1 MATSFDLGGLLG
13 SAFGADEYGDL
24 LTPEQQSSIRN
35 RAMLSAAAALLQ
47 AGGPSTTRTTLGQ
60 ALGSA
65 LTAGQAGAERAQQS
79 ALAGMMT
86 RQKLEEARRAREM
99 EENIAKILGGGQQ
112 IAPAAGGEIT
122 PDMALAAPVT
132 EGMPA
137 GPTVARAGMIGQ
149 AAPAA
154 PAMSPNEMQAQRYRD
169 AARLYTS
176 RGRTEDAKRMIDIA
190 EQLAPTRQKVI
201 GEPIQTRTGWVQRT
215 ESGGFIQLPKD
226 FEPQVRVKPIGE
238 PLTVTDEAS
247 GNQILV
253 QRFDDNT
260 IKPLEGFGP
269 KRDVVL
275 QTIDGKIVAIDKS
288 KVTAG
293 QTFGTGRNLQFVD
306 VDGTKQL
313 IDLNATPVG
322 TVFGKGQDLQLVDVD
337 GQKQLI
343 DLKNTPVGTKF
354 GTGQNIQI
362 IDVDG
367 QKRAVDLRNIAPG
380 TTLGTGISPVEQARL
395 DIERQTLDIARE
407 RLKISQDEFN
417 RGNYQRVET
426 PGGIMYVPTTPGG
439 KVIPLTDATG
449 KPLMGIEGQ
458 QLEIAR
464 RRLNISEAEFA
475 RGAYERT
482 ETANGIFYV
491 PKVPGRPIIPLTDA
505 AGKPLMGASGSARP
519 TEGESNAAGFA
530 QRMERSQ
537 DVISGLPAGS
547 QPGVRAA
554 VAGSLPVIG
563 GVAQRRAMTAE
574 QQQYKQA
581 ADDWIRAKL
590 RKESGAVI
598 GEDEMRK
605 EYETYFPQIGEGPE
619 VIRQKEQ
626 ARAIAT
632 GAMRTSAGR
641 AYQPY
646 VPPPPAQVP
655 KEGDTA
661 KDRNNRNI
669 VFRNGRW
676 EYQ

>member
-1 MATSFDLGGLLG
+1 
-13 SAFGADEYGDL
+13 
-24 LTPEQQSSIRN
+24 
-35 RAMLSAAAALLQ
+35 MLSAAAALLQ

-149 AAPAA
+149 ATPAA

-275 QTIDGKIVAIDKS
+275 QTIDGKTVAIDKS

-380 TTLGTGISPVEQARL
+380 TTFGTGISPVEQARL

>member
-1 MATSFDLGGLLG
+1 
-13 SAFGADEYGDL
+13 
-24 LTPEQQSSIRN
+24 
-35 RAMLSAAAALLQ
+35 MLSAAAALLQ

-149 AAPAA
+149 ATPAA

-288 KVTAG
+288 KVAAG

-380 TTLGTGISPVEQARL
+380 TTFGTGISPVEQARL

>member
-86 RQKLEEARRAREM
+86 RQKLEEARRAREIQA
-99 EENIAKILGGGQQ
+99 NIARILGGGEQV
-112 IAPAAGGEIT
+112 APAGQTIT

-149 AAPAA
+149 AAPA
-154 PAMSPNEMQAQRYRD
+154 MSPNELRAQQYRQVAD
-169 AARLYTS
+169 VYAAS
-176 RGRTEDAKRMIDIA
+176 GRAEDSKRFMDIA

-226 FEPQVRVKPIGE
+226 FEPQVKVKPIGE

-275 QTIDGKIVAIDKS
+275 QTIDGKTVAIDKS

-343 DLKNTPVGTKF
+343 DLRNTPVGTKF

-362 IDVDG
+362 IEVDG
-367 QKRAVDLRNIAPG
+367 QKRAVDLRNVAPG
-380 TTLGTGISPVEQARL
+380 TTFGTGISPVEQARL
-395 DIERQTLDIARE
+395 DIEREKLNIARE

-417 RGNYQRVET
+417 RGNYQRMET
-426 PGGIMYVPTTPGG
+426 PGGIVYVPTTPGG
-439 KVIPLTDATG
+439 KVIPLTDAAG

-458 QLEIAR
+458 QLDIAR

-482 ETANGIFYV
+482 ETANGIVYV

-537 DVISGLPAGS
+537 NVISGLPAGS

-554 VAGSLPVIG
+554 VAGSLPIIG

-605 EYETYFPQIGEGPE
+605 EYETYFPQIGDGPE

-646 VPPPPAQVP
+646 VPPPPEQAP

-669 VFRNGRW
+669 IFRNGQW
-676 EYQ
+676 VYQ

>member
-1 MATSFDLGGLLG
+1 MATSFNLGGLLG
-13 SAFGADEYGDL
+13 VGEGLGDL
-24 LTPEQQSSIRN
+24 LTPEQQSAIQQRGL
-35 RAMLSAAAALLQ
+35 LSAAAALLQ
-47 AGGPSTTRTTLGQ
+47 AGGPSTTRTSLGQ
-60 ALGSA
+60 ALGAA
-65 LTAGQAGAERAQQS
+65 LTAGQTGAEQAQQS
-79 ALAGMMT
+79 ALTGMLT
-86 RQKLEEARRAREM
+86 RQKLDEARRAREM
-99 EENIAKILGGGQQ
+99 DENVARILTGGQQ
-112 IAPAAGGEIT
+112 AAPAAGGEIT

-132 EGMPA
+132 SEMPA

-154 PAMSPNEMQAQRYRD
+154 PAMTANEIQAQRYRD

-176 RGRTEDAKRMIDIA
+176 RGRTEDAKRMFDIA
-190 EQLAPTRQKVI
+190 DRLAPTQQEVVGDIYR
-201 GEPIQTRTGWVQRT
+201 GEGGKFFQRT
-215 ESGGFIQLPKD
+215 KTGGVIEVPSQMAPA
-226 FEPQVRVKPIGE
+226 PKPIGSRE
-238 PLTVTDEAS
+238 TVTDLATGKEV
-247 GNQILV
+247 IV
-253 QRFDDNT
+253 QGYDDGSFKT
-260 IKPLEGFGP
+260 IEGFGP
-269 KRDVVL
+269 KRDMVL
-275 QTIDGKIVAIDKS
+275 QTVDGQTVAIDKS
-288 KVTAG
+288 QVAPG

-313 IDLNATPVG
+313 IDINATPVG

-343 DLKNTPVGTKF
+343 DLRNTPVGTKF

-367 QKRAVDLRNIAPG
+367 QKRAVDLRNLAPG
-380 TTLGTGISPVEQARL
+380 TTFGTGISPVEQARL
-395 DIERQTLDIARE
+395 DIERQNLNIARE

-417 RGNYQRVET
+417 RGNYERVET
-426 PGGIMYVPTTPGG
+426 AAGIVYVPKTPGG
-439 KVIPLTDATG
+439 RIIPVTDAAG

-458 QLEIAR
+458 QLNIAL
-464 RRLNISEAEFA
+464 RRLNLSEAEFA
-475 RGAYERT
+475 RSGYERM
-482 ETANGIFYV
+482 ETANGIVYV
-491 PKVPGRPIIPLTDA
+491 PKAPGRPVIPITDA
-505 AGKPLMGASGSARP
+505 AGKPLMGASSSSRP

-537 DVISGLPAGS
+537 AVISGLPEGS

-554 VAGSLPVIG
+554 VAGALPVVG

-619 VIRQKEQ
+619 VIAQKAQ

-632 GAMRTSAGR
+632 NSMKTSAGR

-646 VPPPPAQVP
+646 VPSGP
-655 KEGDTA
+655 KEGDTS
-661 KDRNNRNI
+661 KDRNGRNI
-669 VFRNGRW
+669 IFRNGQW
-676 EYQ
+676 VYQ

>member
-1 MATSFDLGGLLG
+1 
-13 SAFGADEYGDL
+13 
-24 LTPEQQSSIRN
+24 
-35 RAMLSAAAALLQ
+35 MLSAAAALLQ

-86 RQKLEEARRAREM
+86 RQKLNEARRAREM

-154 PAMSPNEMQAQRYRD
+154 PAMTANEMQSQRYRQ
-169 AARLYTS
+169 AANVYTAS
-176 RGRTEDAKRMIDIA
+176 GRTEDAKRMIDIA

-275 QTIDGKIVAIDKS
+275 QTVDNKIVAIDKS

-293 QTFGTGRNLQFVD
+293 QTFGTGRDLKFVD

-380 TTLGTGISPVEQARL
+380 TTFGTGISPVEQARL

-407 RLKISQDEFN
+407 RLKISKDEFN

-475 RGAYERT
+475 RGAYERI
-482 ETANGIFYV
+482 ETANGIVYV
-491 PKVPGRPIIPLTDA
+491 SKVPGRPIIPLTDA

-619 VIRQKEQ
+619 VIRQKAQ

-632 GAMRTSAGR
+632 NAMRTSAGR

-646 VPPPPAQVP
+646 VPPPPEQAP

-669 VFRNGRW
+669 IFRNGQW
-676 EYQ
+676 VYQ